1 MVFNSLGFILFFAI
15 VLLVHHLPLPWTVR
29 KVNLL
34 AASYVFYAA
43 WSPAFL
49 LLLLFST
56 LFNFYMGRMI
66 DAADD
71 QRARKLRLIMAL
83 VVNLGLLAFFKY
95 TNFFLSNF
103 TLLLNAFGLG
113 LRPAT
118 LSIALPLGI
127 SFYTFQIISYL
138 LDIYYRHIKPTPSA
152 LDFGLYVAFFP
163 KVIAGPIVRAK
174 EFLPQCEEP
183 RQATSAELSWGLT
196 LILVGLFEKT
206 VVADI
211 LFAPIADLIY
221 SSPARPDFVSAWC
234 GTLAAA
240 GQIFYDFA
248 GYSTCARGAALCL
261 GFKLPE
267 NFYYPYAAVGFADF
281 WRRWHITLST
291 WLRDYL
297 FFSLGGIR
305 KGPGRIYL
313 NLFITMLLAGLWHGP
328 TWSFVAWGGL
338 HGLFLAGERSLQRR
352 RVPGGKAWRKPAVQF
367 ALALGTFVLV
377 SLTWVFFNARELGRA
392 LEIVVSMFGLGRGVH
407 VVNAARIL
415 SVLVAA
421 AVMLVL
427 HWLMRDSSL
436 ERVAR
441 RTPWW
446 LRSAAMALMLVLI
459 VLAQG
464 EDRAFI
470 YFQF

>member
-1 MVFNSLGFILFFAI
+1 MVFNSLGFILFFAV
-15 VLLVHHLPLPWTVR
+15 VLLVHHLPLPWTAR

-34 AASYVFYAA
+34 VASYVFYAA

-56 LFNFYMGRMI
+56 LFNFYLGRVI
-66 DAADD
+66 DAADA
-71 QRARKLRLIMAL
+71 RKARKLRLVAAL

-103 TLLLNAFGLG
+103 TFLLNTFGLG
-113 LRPAT
+113 VRPASF
-118 LSIALPLGI
+118 SIALPLGI
-127 SFYTFQIISYL
+127 SFYTFQTLSYL
-138 LDIYYRHIKPTPSA
+138 LDIYYKQIKPTSSP

-174 EFLPQCEEP
+174 EFLPQCEAP
-183 RQATSAELSWGLT
+183 RRATRAELSWGLT
-196 LILVGLFEKT
+196 LVLVGLFEKT
-206 VVADI
+206 VVADNV
-211 LFAPIADLIY
+211 FAPIANLVY
-221 SSPARPDFVSAWC
+221 SSPARPDLVSAWC
-234 GTLAAA
+234 GTLAVA

-248 GYSTCARGAALCL
+248 GYSTCALGVALCL

-305 KGPGRIYL
+305 KGAGRIYL

-328 TWSFVAWGGL
+328 TWAFVVWGGL
-338 HGLFLAGERSLQRR
+338 HGLLLVGERVLQRR
-352 RVPGGKAWRKPAVQF
+352 APGKKVWRKPPVQF
-367 ALALGTFVLV
+367 ALALGTFVMV

-392 LEIVVSMFGLGRGVH
+392 LDIVAGMFGLRHGAR
-407 VVNAARIL
+407 VVYTAVVLNT
-415 SVLVAA
+415 LVAV
-421 AVMLVL
+421 AVMLAL
-427 HWLMRDSSL
+427 HWLMRNSSL

>member
-1 MVFNSLGFILFFAI
+1 MVFNSLGFILFFAV
-15 VLLVHHLPLPWTVR
+15 VLVVHHLPLPWTV
-29 KVNLL
+29 KKINLL
-34 AASYVFYAA
+34 AASYIFYAA

-56 LFNFYMGRMI
+56 LFNFYLGRAI
-66 DAADD
+66 DAADER
-71 QRARKLRLIMAL
+71 RARKLRLVMAL

-103 TLLLNAFGLG
+103 TFLANTFGLG
-113 LRPAT
+113 VRPASF
-118 LSIALPLGI
+118 SIALPLGI
-127 SFYTFQIISYL
+127 SFYTFQTLSYL
-138 LDIYYRHIKPTPSA
+138 LDIYYKYIKPTRSL

-174 EFLPQCEEP
+174 EFLPQCERP
-183 RQATSAELSWGLT
+183 QKATRAELSWGLT
-196 LILVGLFEKT
+196 LVLVGLFEKT
-206 VVADI
+206 VVADN
-211 LFAPIADLIY
+211 LFAPIANIVYD
-221 SSPARPDFVSAWC
+221 SAARPDLVSAWG
-234 GTLAAA
+234 GTLAVA

-248 GYSTCARGAALCL
+248 GYSTCALGVALCL

-305 KGPGRIYL
+305 KGAGRIYL

-328 TWSFVAWGGL
+328 TWAFVVWGGL
-338 HGLFLAGERSLQRR
+338 HGLFLVGERVLQR
-352 RVPGGKAWRKPAVQF
+352 RVPGKKVWRKPVIQF
-367 ALALGTFVLV
+367 ALAGGTFLMV

-392 LEIVVSMFGLGRGVH
+392 LEMLGSMFGAGHGAR
-407 VVNAARIL
+407 VVYAVRIL
-415 SVLVAA
+415 SVLVGV

-427 HWLMRDSSL
+427 HWLMRNSSL
-436 ERVAR
+436 EQVAR

-446 LRSAAMALMLVLI
+446 LRAVAMALMLVSI
-459 VLAQG
+459 VLTQG